1 MQNELNEQISRY
13 SVVDRQM
20 MVSAELARDAKKDR
34 VEELIGYCK
43 IHGIKTIGI
52 ANCIS
57 FQKESDILV
66 QELRDNGF
74 EIHDIN
80 CKMARIPSSEF
91 VPEAKGIA
99 CNPIGQANFLADRGT
114 QLNLSV
120 GLCVGHDILFNMHTK
135 APVSTILVKDRKL
148 NHRTIE
154 RF

>member
-1 MQNELNEQISRY
+1 MQDELNEQIGRY
-13 SVVDRQM
+13 SADDRLM
-20 MVSAELARDAKKDR
+20 MASAELARDAKKDR
-34 VEELIGYCK
+34 VEELIGLCNT
-43 IHGIKTIGI
+43 HGIRTIGI
-52 ANCIS
+52 ANCVS

-66 QELRDNGF
+66 QQLRENGF
-74 EIHDIN
+74 EVHDIN

-99 CNPIGQANFLADRGT
+99 CNPIGQANFLAEHAT

-135 APVSTILVKDRKL
+135 APVSTLLVKDRMLK
-148 NHRTIE
+148 HRTID

>member
-1 MQNELNEQISRY
+1 MQDELNEQIGRY
-13 SVVDRQM
+13 SADDRLM
-20 MVSAELARDAKKDR
+20 MASAELARDAKKDR
-34 VEELIGYCK
+34 VEELIGFCNT
-43 IHGIKTIGI
+43 HGIRTIGI
-52 ANCIS
+52 ANCVS

-66 QELRDNGF
+66 QQLRENGF
-74 EIHDIN
+74 EVHDIN

-99 CNPIGQANFLADRGT
+99 CNPIGQANFLAEHAT

-135 APVSTILVKDRKL
+135 APVSTLLVKDRMLK
-148 NHRTIE
+148 HRTID